1 MRTLFADRA
10 LRRAALIVL
19 LIAAP
24 TALVL
29 GPDSFLLML
38 ARAFMR
44 QWAVVFVVLGAF
56 FALRRWAW
64 AAIVANAAAVL
75 IAVQVPWPLSAV
87 AEGPTG
93 VHLLRVGQF
102 NVLQPN
108 DSKEAIIAA
117 ARTSGADVL
126 SFQEVDDAWAVAL
139 DAALTPEFPYRRI
152 IPRRDCYG
160 IALFSRLP
168 VDTMEVIDLLG
179 APAVRAV
186 VLTAGGSVAVTAVH
200 ARSPLPYGA
209 FVKRNDQLELLAN
222 RLDDPRM
229 PQVVI
234 GDLNAVGWDDALLRF
249 RDRVGLHTMPAY
261 EQATFPS
268 MMGMALIPIDH
279 VMGSS
284 HLAINNA
291 TTTHLRGSDHRAL
304 IADISWNGP

>member
-1 MRTLFADRA
+1 MRTLLADRA
-10 LRRAALIVL
+10 LRHAALIALFV
-19 LIAAP
+19 AVP

-44 QWAVVFVVLGAF
+44 QWVLVFVLLGAF

-64 AAIVANAAAVL
+64 GAIVANAAAVL
-75 IAVQVPWPLSAV
+75 IAVQVPWPLSGV
-87 AEGPTG
+87 AKGPMG
-93 VHLLRVGQF
+93 AHLLRVGQF

-139 DAALTPEFPYRRI
+139 DAALSPEFPYRRI
-152 IPRRDCYG
+152 IPRQDCYG
-160 IALFSRLP
+160 IALYSRLP

-186 VLTAGGSVAVTAVH
+186 VRTAGGRVAVTAVH
-200 ARSPLPYGA
+200 TRSPMPYGA
-209 FVKRNDQLELLAN
+209 FVKRNGQLEILAN
-222 RLDDPRM
+222 RLADQPL

-249 RDRVGLHTMPAY
+249 RDRVGLKTIPAY

-268 MMGMALIPIDH
+268 MLGIALIPIDH
-279 VMGSS
+279 VMGSFD
-284 HLAINNA
+284 LAINNT

-304 IADISWNGP
+304 IADISRRGP